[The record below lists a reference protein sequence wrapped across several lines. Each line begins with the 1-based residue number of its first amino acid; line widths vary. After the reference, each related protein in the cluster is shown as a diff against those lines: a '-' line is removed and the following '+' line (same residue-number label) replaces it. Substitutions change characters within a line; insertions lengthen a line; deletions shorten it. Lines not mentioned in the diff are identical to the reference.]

1 MEEIKK
7 KLNRLEQL
15 ALLGAKNVLNLDDV
29 VLISGLSKSTLYKK
43 TANRELPY
51 YRAEG
56 GKQIFFR
63 KDEVE
68 NWLTRNRV
76 SSQDEDEQRAIN
88 GYFCNKVKKGGLK

>member
-1 MEEIKK
+1 MEEI
-7 KLNRLEQL
+7 LNRLKKLETL
-15 ALLGAKNVLNLDDV
+15 TLLGSKNVLTLDDV

-68 NWLTRNRV
+68 SWLTRNRV

-88 GYFCNKVKKGGLK
+88 GYFCNKVKKGGMK